1 MCKITIKSFKIIIEP
16 EVSPGLFKK
25 RSEEDMANEQHEIC
39 KQILADVKRHVDN
52 AESARIE
59 RVELEVCNYCAR
71 EWEVDKDNYPTCCQQ
86 AVRNHELSLLS
97 NTNKT

>member
-1 MCKITIKSFKIIIEP
+1 MCKITIKSFKVVIEP
-16 EVSPGLFKK
+16 EVSQGLFKK

-39 KQILADVKRHVDN
+39 KQVIEDIKRHVDN

-71 EWEVDKDNYPTCCQQ
+71 EWEVDENDYPTCCQR
-86 AVRNHELSLLS
+86 AITDHELSLLA
-97 NTNKT
+97 NKIKT